1 MKLNRFLRLLP
12 LLAGTGALI
21 ALSCGGDEKPAATP
35 QVIVQTVIV
44 EKPIA
49 QTVIVEKP
57 VQQTVIVEKPIA
69 QTVIVEKPVQ
79 QTVVV
84 EKTVVTVVTATPIQP
99 ATPTPVPAVK
109 AAPASKQKAGEIIWA
124 GTSLGPVGGGFNAKA
139 LVVGN
144 MLSVTEALFK
154 TVKGDEAAPSLG
166 VSWVMAS
173 DAKSVT
179 VKLRQGVQFHKG
191 YGEMTAD
198 DVVWSYNDANPS
210 TSVKY
215 GSGLPSITDSGG
227 SWAAL
232 LGANPLEKIDN
243 YTVKITF
250 ANFDPLWPVWYF
262 GSDGLS
268 AGVVS
273 KKAFDQK
280 GADWNNDN
288 MVATGPY
295 ELTTFVRGDRVV
307 LDATAQ
313 HWRKVAA
320 AKKITYIVVPDET
333 VRQATLLTGDADIA
347 TISLGNVPAQQ
358 RNGLATVSNAN
369 SQIYTIWF
377 TGNLWEPN
385 HPTTGAKLDIGTYVA
400 DQPWI
405 GNPYTPN
412 DSNNPA
418 GMDDMEQAKLV
429 RQALS
434 MSLDRDLINQKIVS
448 GLGWAS
454 YLPYF
459 DWHAK
464 EWNDKWKVPY
474 DLKKAGELL
483 DKAGF
488 PKKADGTRFT
498 MPLYGFEYSRAVPSG
513 IGDAAAGMWAEIG
526 VKVDVLHYDYTIFR
540 PSIVGRT
547 AVIPWVE
554 FDGSGSLTN
563 HPWDWPRGN
572 QASALSRGG
581 KSHAVELP
589 QATAA
594 YLDAGKEPDRA
605 KRIEINNKLA
615 DFLSDQ
621 QVGISTIAAGNF
633 LVFNPNKIASW
644 AMEPGIRQQ
653 YNTPEN
659 IVLK

>member
-1 MKLNRFLRLLP
+1 MKLNKYTRLLP
-12 LLAGTGALI
+12 LLAGAGALI
-21 ALSCGGDEKPAATP
+21 AVACGGDEPAATP
-35 QVIVQTVIV
+35 QIVVQTVL
-44 EKPIA
+44 
-49 QTVIVEKP
+49 VEKP
-57 VQQTVIVEKPIA
+57 VQ

-84 EKTVVTVVTATPIQP
+84 EKTVLVEKTVVVEKPVDRVTVVTATPVQP
-99 ATPTPVPAVK
+99 ATATPVPAAK
-109 AAPASKQKAGEIIWA
+109 PAPASKQKAGEIVWA
-124 GTSLGPVGGGFNAKA
+124 GTGFGPVGGGYNAKA
-139 LVVGN
+139 LCCGAN
-144 MLSVTEALFK
+144 TLSVTETLFK
-154 TVKGDEAAPSLG
+154 TLKANEAAPHLAL
-166 VSWVMAS
+166 SWVMAS

-179 VKLRQGVQFHKG
+179 VKLRTGVQFHKG

-210 TSVKY
+210 TSVAH
-215 GSGLPSITDSGG
+215 GSGTPSITDSGG

-232 LGANPLEKIDN
+232 LGANPLEKIDAS
-243 YTVKITF
+243 TVKITF
-250 ANFDPLWPVWYF
+250 ANFDPLWQVWYF

-273 KKAFDQK
+273 KKAFEQK

-295 ELTTFVRGDRVV
+295 ELTSYVRGDRVI

-313 HWRKVAA
+313 HWRKPAA
-320 AKKITYIVVPDET
+320 VKKITSIQVPDET
-333 VRQATLLTGDADIA
+333 VRQAMLLTGEADIA
-347 TISLGNVPAQQ
+347 NISLGNIPSQQ
-358 RNGLATVSNAN
+358 RNGLTAVSNGNA
-369 SQIYTIWF
+369 QIHTIWF
-377 TGNLWEPN
+377 AGNLWEAN
-385 HPTTGAKLDIGTYVA
+385 HPTTNAKLDIGTYVA
-400 DQPWI
+400 DQPWL

-418 GMDDMEQAKLV
+418 GMTDMEQATLV

-434 MSLDRDLINQKIVS
+434 VALDRDLINQKVVS
-448 GLGWAS
+448 GLGWPS

-464 EWNDKWKVPY
+464 EWNNKWKVAFDP
-474 DLKKAGELL
+474 KKAGDLL
-483 DKAGF
+483 DKAGY
-488 PKKADGTRFT
+488 PKAANGIRFT

-513 IGDAAAGMWAEIG
+513 IGDAAAGMWQDVG
-526 VKVDVLHYDYTIFR
+526 VKIDVFHYDYSVFR

-554 FDGSGSLTN
+554 FDGSGSLSN

-589 QATAA
+589 QATTA
-594 YLDAGKEPDRA
+594 YLGAAKEPDRE
-605 KRIEINNKLA
+605 KRIAINNGFA
-615 DFLSDQ
+615 DFLNDT

-633 LVFNPNKIASW
+633 LVLNPNKIASW
-644 AMEPGIRQQ
+644 DMEPGIRQQ